1 MTQSTSVSENRRL
14 EYYYQVVVVPD
25 FGFTFSSENFSRFK
39 VATPL
44 ALLGHLRLILIHANM
59 RIRFL
64 WRVRLRTLAPECP
77 YTRYPSEIL
86 VGIDQSRAVV
96 APVAT
101 CETLQ
106 L

>member
-44 ALLGHLRLILIHANM
+44 ALLGHLRLILIHANI

-64 WRVRLRTLAPECP
+64 WQVRLKDTCPRMPLHSLAVGNIS
-77 YTRYPSEIL
+77 RY
-86 VGIDQSRAVV
+86 
-96 APVAT
+96 
-101 CETLQ
+101 
-106 L
+106 